1 MAGHLTLEEREVV
14 AQRNAEGWL
23 QTDIARELGRDKS
36 TISRELRRNRSPNG
50 YFPARAHQQAEQR
63 RRERPLV
70 RKMEQPELRRL
81 VCDELKKR
89 TPPVNIAGRTK
100 LLFKDKKCRI
110 SHQSIYAWIDAQAGL
125 GKQWQRFLK
134 FKGKPKNKRHNDG
147 RLPNA
152 TPIDGRPK
160 RAEERKRIGDF
171 EGDTVHGRAGRGG
184 LVTLVD
190 RKSRYTLVEK
200 VRNLKADTVTEACVT
215 ALRGVPTKK
224 RHSATFDNGREF
236 AGHEVLARR
245 ARVKVY
251 FAEPHAP
258 WQRGTNENT
267 NGLYRQFFP
276 KGTDLARVS
285 SARISQVQELL
296 NHRPRRCLGYL
307 TPHEVFHGIR
317 PSCV

>member
-1 MAGHLTLEEREVV
+1 MAGHLTLEEREVI
-14 AQRNAEGWL
+14 AQRNNEGWL
-23 QTDIARELGRDKS
+23 QADMARELGRDKG
-36 TISRELRRNRSPNG
+36 TISRELGRNRSPHG

-63 RRERPLV
+63 RRERPLT

-81 VCDELKKR
+81 VCDELKKK

-100 LLFKDKKCRI
+100 LLFKSKHRQI
-110 SHQSIYAWIDAQAGL
+110 SYQSIYAWIDAQAAL
-125 GKQWQRFLK
+125 GKKWQRFLK
-134 FKGKPKNKRHNDG
+134 FKGKPKNKRNNEG

-152 TPIDGRPK
+152 TPIEGRPK
-160 RAEERKRIGDF
+160 IAEERKRLGDF
-171 EGDTVHGRAGRGG
+171 EGDTVHGLSGRGG

-200 VRNLKADTVTEACVT
+200 VADLKADTVTEAAVT
-215 ALRGVPTKK
+215 ALRGVPKKK
-224 RHSATFDNGREF
+224 RLSATFDNGREF
-236 AGHEVLARR
+236 AGHEVLAHR

-251 FAEPHAP
+251 FAKPHAP
-258 WQRGTNENT
+258 WQRGSNENT
-267 NGLYRQFFP
+267 NGLLRQFFP

-285 SARISQVQELL
+285 SARINQVQELL

-307 TPHEVFHGIR
+307 TPHEAFHGIR

>member
-14 AQRNAEGWL
+14 AQRKAEGWL
-23 QTDIARELGRDKS
+23 QKDIARELGRDKS
-36 TISRELRRNRSPNG
+36 TISRELSRNRSPNG
-50 YFPARAHQQAEQR
+50 YFPARAHAKAEQR
-63 RRERPLV
+63 RRERPLT
-70 RKMEQPELRRL
+70 RKMDQPALRRL
-81 VCDELKKR
+81 VCDELKKK

-100 LLFKDKKCRI
+100 LLFQDEKSQI
-110 SHQSIYAWIDAQAGL
+110 SHQSIYAWIDTQGAL
-125 GKQWQRFLK
+125 GQKWQRFLK
-134 FKGKPKNKRHNDG
+134 FQGKPKNKRPNDG

-171 EGDTVHGRAGRGG
+171 EGDTVHGLVGRGG

-190 RKSRYTLVEK
+190 RKSRYTLVEQ
-200 VRNLKADTVTEACVT
+200 VSDLKADTVTEAAVA
-215 ALRGVPTKK
+215 ALRGVPKKK

-236 AGHEVLARR
+236 AGHEALARR
-245 ARVKVY
+245 AGVKVY
-251 FAEPHAP
+251 FAKPHAP

-267 NGLYRQFFP
+267 NGLLRQFFP

-285 SARISQVQELL
+285 SARMNQVQELL

-317 PSCV
+317 PRCV